1 MIYNLLNYL
10 TFLIPMAVY
19 LYILI
24 FLFGYQF
31 RSDKAKKIFIVIFS
45 AISAVEAAF
54 LFVFKNKDISDLF
67 FEVSLMASASLLP
80 VFFLDVKKKLNLIL
94 FGLMYCTTIDYLCVF
109 ISSAFGRGDIA
120 DKIIYLVICVVVLCS
135 AVIISKKSAINSQRL
150 FPVESISPLLYL
162 VMMISELSMYYDV
175 VFSEQSPL
183 YKSISFGLKIFS
195 GTVIVLGLYY
205 FAANILKLMYKQKE
219 TDRMLNAELI
229 HYEEVMKK
237 NDLLRKF
244 RHDYQNNLFSLS
256 VLLNADQF
264 SDAKEYIN
272 NLTEKLSETSISFTT
287 GNYLADAILSEKNEI
302 ASKKSVAIEFN
313 GKIPAEGI
321 DNLDLC
327 TVLANLLDNA
337 VQGCD
342 GCAPCTINID
352 SYVNSS
358 SFVMNIR
365 NPVKDNLK
373 SADNSITTTKADN
386 ENHGFGLKN
395 VKNVVKKYNGFF
407 EIKCEKNIV
416 QASVGFILNH

>member
-1 MIYNLLNYL
+1 M
-10 TFLIPMAVY
+10 
-19 LYILI
+19 
-24 FLFGYQF
+24 
-31 RSDKAKKIFIVIFS
+31 
-45 AISAVEAAF
+45 
-54 LFVFKNKDISDLF
+54 
-67 FEVSLMASASLLP
+67 
-80 VFFLDVKKKLNLIL
+80 
-94 FGLMYCTTIDYLCVF
+94 
-109 ISSAFGRGDIA
+109 
-120 DKIIYLVICVVVLCS
+120 
-135 AVIISKKSAINSQRL
+135 
-150 FPVESISPLLYL
+150 
-162 VMMISELSMYYDV
+162 
-175 VFSEQSPL
+175 
-183 YKSISFGLKIFS
+183 
-195 GTVIVLGLYY
+195 
-205 FAANILKLMYKQKE
+205 
-219 TDRMLNAELI
+219 
-229 HYEEVMKK
+229 
-237 NDLLRKF
+237 
-244 RHDYQNNLFSLS
+244 S

-407 EIKCEKNIV
+407 EIKCEKNIFYS
-416 QASVGFILNH
+416 ASLNFIN